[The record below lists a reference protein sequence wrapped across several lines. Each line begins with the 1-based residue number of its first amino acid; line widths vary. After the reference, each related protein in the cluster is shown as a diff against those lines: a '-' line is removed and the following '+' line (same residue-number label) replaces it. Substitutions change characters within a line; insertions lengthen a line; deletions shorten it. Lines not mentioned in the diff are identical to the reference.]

1 MKLIACTAAVCL
13 VIGLSIFT
21 TQKTIEAEGRRT
33 RSFLPGVL
41 NNPLGDGD
49 SLVSKVDK
57 LNDTLISINKRLTRL
72 EEFSSRGS
80 VVDSSEIMA
89 AVTKT
94 SGELSRIIAQL
105 NTLASEQDGLKVIP
119 RQLQIIDQNMRVIL
133 LAKESVA
140 AEDKPPEKEILA
152 TLDWIVQKVDDIN
165 SYFPPLYTFLGAVYS
180 GGDPRREIAG
190 YPSVDKRLNEVIL
203 RLEEL
208 QKDMS
213 VTTKN
218 VSPRIIEP
226 TKRPRPFE
234 RE

>member
-1 MKLIACTAAVCL
+1 MKIIVCTAAICL
-13 VIGLSIFT
+13 VIGLSVFT
-21 TQKTIEAEGRRT
+21 TQKAIEAEGRRT
-33 RSFLPGVL
+33 RGFLPGVL
-41 NNPLGDGD
+41 NNPLGGGD

-72 EEFSSRGS
+72 EELSSRGS
-80 VVDSSEIMA
+80 AVDNSEIMA

-94 SGELSRIIAQL
+94 SGELGRITAQL
-105 NTLASEQDGLKVIP
+105 STLATEQDSLKVIP

-133 LAKESVA
+133 LAKENAA
-140 AEDKPPEKEILA
+140 AEAKPPEDELLA
-152 TLDWIVQKVDDIN
+152 TLDWVVQKLDDID
-165 SYFPPLYTFLGAVYS
+165 SYFPPLYTFLGTVYS
-180 GGDPRREIAG
+180 GGDPRLEIAD

-208 QKDMS
+208 QKDVS
-213 VTTKN
+213 VTVKN
-218 VSPRIIEP
+218 VSPHIIEP